1 MSDIDLSI
9 CYCGWGY
16 NRPMIR
22 CCHCKRWY
30 HYDCVNVTA
39 TDLEDP
45 NHYYCFMCIDFK
57 PDSDSGDDYDFDE
70 DLKRQREMNREA
82 RKRVRQMLKDDTF
95 SSKSVMSMEKSS
107 ILRTMCCIEQQ
118 LLLEDHSPSLHDS
131 SLSYKQTL
139 LQNVREDEE
148 YRIQLLNTNP
158 LMKELFFD
166 IERSGEYKHVLSL
179 SSYLVARE
187 GNRRSNRF
195 VPKYDEYW
203 MQISRRLLDFEVPV
217 NSVGINA
224 DIRTFDWRR
233 FGRVQ
238 RELTGHLF
246 DVVMMDPP
254 WHLSSADPCRGVAIK
269 YQQLDD
275 ESIASIPIH
284 LIQDDGLLFLW
295 TINAKYTTA
304 LRIIQNWGYVLIGDI
319 SWVKLS
325 ARNFV
330 IQSNGFYLQHAK
342 ETCFV
347 AKKGNCN
354 ALDKTKIGL
363 VKDVIFSK
371 RKGQSQ
377 KPNEIYSIIESLV
390 PNGYYVEIFGRR
402 NNLRNDWVTIGNE
415 I

>member
-1 MSDIDLSI
+1 
-9 CYCGWGY
+9 
-16 NRPMIR
+16 
-22 CCHCKRWY
+22 
-30 HYDCVNVTA
+30 
-39 TDLEDP
+39 
-45 NHYYCFMCIDFK
+45 
-57 PDSDSGDDYDFDE
+57 
-70 DLKRQREMNREA
+70 
-82 RKRVRQMLKDDTF
+82 
-95 SSKSVMSMEKSS
+95 
-107 ILRTMCCIEQQ
+107 
-118 LLLEDHSPSLHDS
+118 
-131 SLSYKQTL
+131 
-139 LQNVREDEE
+139 
-148 YRIQLLNTNP
+148 
-158 LMKELFFD
+158 MKELFFD

-390 PNGYYVEIFGRR
+390 PNGNASCRKYLEEETIFVMTGSQSEMKFDFHVFYIGLVNLHLLRYLNVCCIYYEWIVSLGG
-402 NNLRNDWVTIGNE
+402 LVY
-415 I
+415 